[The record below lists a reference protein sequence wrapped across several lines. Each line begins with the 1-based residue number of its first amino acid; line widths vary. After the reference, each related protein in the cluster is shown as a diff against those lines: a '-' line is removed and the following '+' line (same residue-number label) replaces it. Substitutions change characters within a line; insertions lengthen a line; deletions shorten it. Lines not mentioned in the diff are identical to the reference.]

1 MKKLETIA
9 KNLIDNAIVN
19 AENTQAVVFP
29 PLEKVNF
36 SAVKTPI
43 YIAKNYDKDQNLGS
57 DYVPVPTET
66 GQAIIRTDNNIPLGV
81 MKKRYAIADNSELDI
96 AVREG
101 LEDSL
106 PKDALQN
113 IKLIEKT
120 ADNGSVCRW
129 GYSFD
134 GLGRD
139 IRQLTGSKTQLNFRV
154 MIINSF
160 GGQTA
165 IRLQAGAEDLWCT
178 NGCTSAELMAT
189 AFGHTASFSPALV
202 KPFIEKQVEY
212 YELKVNTWQAWAN
225 KEINFDQAFKVLQEN
240 YPASDSEIKRAEKK
254 GFTAGEAKS
263 RKTAQM
269 MEQFEKEAEQRG
281 STVWALYSALT
292 HYASHSTGAFTVKNS
307 ANRDNVE
314 TTLIQREREINNV
327 TASESFLELAG

>member
-1 MKKLETIA
+1 MNKIVE
-9 KNLIDNAIVN
+9 NLLNNAIVT

-36 SAVKTPI
+36 SATKTPLFVR
-43 YIAKNYDKDQNLGS
+43 NTNGDF
-57 DYVPVPTET
+57 VPVPTQT
-66 GQAIIRTDNNIPLGV
+66 GQAIQRTDNNITLGL
-81 MKKRYAIADNSELDI
+81 MKNRYAIADNTELDI

-134 GLGRD
+134 GLGRE
-139 IRQLTGSKTQLNFRV
+139 IRQLTKSPTQLNFIVRV
-154 MIINSF
+154 VNSF

-165 IRLQAGAEDLWCT
+165 IRLQSGCMDLWST
-178 NGCTSAELMAT
+178 NTATEAELMAT

-212 YELKVNTWQAWAN
+212 YELKVQTWQAWAN
-225 KEINFDQAFKVLQEN
+225 KEINFDEAFKVLQEN
-240 YPASDSEIKRAEKK
+240 YPASESEIKRAEKK
-254 GFTAGEAKS
+254 GFTAGEAQS
-263 RKTAQM
+263 RKTAQL

-314 TTLIQREREINNV
+314 TTLIQREREVNNV